1 MAEVLDLEMA
11 EDLDWYQVTVSN
23 EDEVVLIDHIDESL
37 IDALERHYESLGYFV
52 VKEKM

>member
-23 EDEVVLIDHIDESL
+23 EDEVVLIDHIDEQML
-37 IDALERHYESLGYFV
+37 EALERHYESLGYFV
-52 VKEKM
+52 MREKM